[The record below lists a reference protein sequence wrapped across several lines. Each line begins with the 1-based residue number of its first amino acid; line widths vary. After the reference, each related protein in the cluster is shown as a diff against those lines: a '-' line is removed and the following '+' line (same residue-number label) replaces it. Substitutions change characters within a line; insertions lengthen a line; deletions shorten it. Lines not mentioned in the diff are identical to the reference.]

1 MESSVK
7 QFHAQKSGTEIRL
20 SRPALEKSKN
30 IGGQNLSRPI
40 SETNSP

>member
-7 QFHAQKSGTEIRL
+7 QLHAQKSGTEIKL
-20 SRPALEKSKN
+20 SRPALKKSKN
-30 IGGQNLSRPI
+30 IGGQNPSRPI